1 MDLLFRA
8 DADSMVSL
16 PESIGGFEAAVPSMP
31 DYAREMLA
39 GGVAGVVAK
48 TAVAPLG
55 RVKLL
60 RRIGGAPGAE
70 AEGAVRTLIGIYRRE
85 GFVGLYRGN
94 GANALRVFPSKAL
107 HFAAYERYRGW
118 LGGGAA
124 VPSSL
129 VDLLAG
135 SAAGGTALLATYP
148 LDLAR
153 ARLACGGDGSC
164 TSVRGVLRAAYAEGG
179 ARGLYRGAWP
189 GLVRALPRSG
199 IKFWA
204 YESLKRRLPEGWD
217 GRAEAQMACGVAAA
231 QLASTAT
238 YPLAVVRRRMQL
250 GLCAGGGVLQ
260 GVRAIA
266 REEGVRRLYAGLGIA
281 YVKAVPSAA
290 IGLVAYDQMKAI
302 MKS

>member
-1 MDLLFRA
+1 
-8 DADSMVSL
+8 MVSL
-16 PESIGGFEAAVPSMP
+16 AETIGVFDAAVGSTPA
-31 DYAREMLA
+31 YAREMLA
-39 GGVAGVVAK
+39 GGVAGVMAK

-60 RRIGGAPGAE
+60 RRIGAAPGAD
-70 AEGAVRTLIGIYRRE
+70 AEGALRTLVGIYRRE
-85 GFVGLYRGN
+85 GFLGLYRGN

-107 HFAAYERYRGW
+107 HFAAYDRYRGW
-118 LGGGAA
+118 LGGAGGA
-124 VPSSL
+124 L

-153 ARLACGGDGSC
+153 ARLACGDGAC
-164 TSVRGVLRAAYAEGG
+164 TSVRGVLRAAYAE
-179 ARGLYRGAWP
+179 RGLYRGVRPA
-189 GLVRALPRSG
+189 LARALPKSG

-204 YESLKRRLPEGWD
+204 YESLKRRLPEGW
-217 GRAEAQMACGVAAA
+217 GARAEAQMACGVAAA

-250 GLCAGGGVLQ
+250 GLCAGGGVLE
-260 GVRAIA
+260 GVRTIA

-290 IGLVAYDQMKAI
+290 IGLVAYDQMKAL
-302 MKS
+302 MKLPVPGT

>member
-1 MDLLFRA
+1 
-8 DADSMVSL
+8 MVSL
-16 PESIGGFEAAVPSMP
+16 PETSGLFDAAVGSTPA
-31 DYAREMLA
+31 YAREMLA

-55 RVKLL
+55 LVKLL

-70 AEGAVRTLIGIYRRE
+70 AEGAVRTLVGIYRRE
-85 GFVGLYRGN
+85 DFVGLYKGN

-107 HFAAYERYRGW
+107 HFAAYDRYRGW
-118 LGGGAA
+118 LGGGSEGGGGGA
-124 VPSSL
+124 L

-153 ARLACGGDGSC
+153 ARLAC
-164 TSVRGVLRAAYAEGG
+164 TSVRGDLRAAYEEGG
-179 ARGLYRGAWP
+179 VHGLYRGVSPA
-189 GLVRALPRSG
+189 LVRALPKSG
-199 IKFWA
+199 IKFCA
-204 YESLKRRLPEGWD
+204 YEWLKGQLPEGWD

-250 GLCAGGGVLQ
+250 GLAAGGGVLQ
-260 GVRAIA
+260 GVRTIA

-290 IGLVAYDQMKAI
+290 IGLVAYDQMKAL
-302 MKS
+302 MNLPAPST